1 MFALLA
7 KPLAYILGQTA
18 LVPLANSLATIL
30 GRTVVALFVKR
41 LAHTYGRKV
50 AVQTVKWSARTTEQC
65 LVRVRFVKRLS
76 GITSRLW

>member
-1 MFALLA
+1 MF
-7 KPLAYILGQTA
+7 
-18 LVPLANSLATIL
+18 VPLVNSLALTL
-30 GRTVVALFVKR
+30 GRTVFVPFVKR
-41 LAHTYGRKV
+41 LAHTYGWKV